1 MPKMITG
8 ISVDITLIK
17 KAKAHAKKN
26 RRTFSNYV
34 EGLIIQD
41 LGGPVIT
48 STPDDHNK
56 KKVVKLKRRDK

>member
-8 ISVDITLIK
+8 ISVDSAIIK

-34 EGLIIQD
+34 EGLLIQD

-48 STPDDHNK
+48 SDDHNK
-56 KKVVKLKRRDK
+56 KKVVKLKRRGK